1 MRSGTDRRT
10 HSVGARLG
18 AMVAVLVVGTAA
30 LAACGDDES
39 AQDDYC
45 AAGEA
50 LQSSLAS
57 LAELDLVA
65 AGTDGLEAAVG
76 EVRDDLAD
84 LRSSA
89 SDAVADDVEVLD
101 ASIADLDTA
110 LSNLGGDITSENA
123 TAVGTAIE
131 DVRAAASGVID
142 TLADC

>member
-1 MRSGTDRRT
+1 MRSGIDRRA
-10 HSVGARLG
+10 HAVGPRLG
-18 AMVAVLVVGTAA
+18 AVVAVLVVGTAG

-50 LQSSLAS
+50 LQSSLTS

-65 AGTDGLEAAVG
+65 VGTDGLEAAVG
-76 EVRDDLAD
+76 EVRGDLAD
-84 LRSSA
+84 LRSTA

-110 LSNLGGDITSENA
+110 LSDLGGDITSENA
-123 TAVGTAIE
+123 SAVGAAIQ
-131 DVRAAASGVID
+131 DVRAAASSVLD
-142 TLADC
+142 TVADC